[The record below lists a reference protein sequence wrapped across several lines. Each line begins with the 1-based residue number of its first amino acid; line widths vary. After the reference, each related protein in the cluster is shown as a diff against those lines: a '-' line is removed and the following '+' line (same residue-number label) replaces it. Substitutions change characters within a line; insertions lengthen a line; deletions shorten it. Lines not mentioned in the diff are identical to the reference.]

1 MGHKCHRCIKLRKQF
16 SLILLGAIVL
26 NVSFRY
32 LFSFPLVS
40 IKDILLAPSIVV
52 LSLASFSFWTQLRSN
67 K

>member
-1 MGHKCHRCIKLRKQF
+1 MERKCQRCIKLRKQF

-32 LFSFPLVS
+32 LFSFPIVS
-40 IKDILLAPSIVV
+40 IKDILLVPSIVV
-52 LSLASFSFWTQLRSN
+52 LSLASFSFLSRLRSN

>member
-16 SLILLGAIVL
+16 SLILLGAIAL

-40 IKDILLAPSIVV
+40 IKDILLVPSIVV
-52 LSLASFSFWTQLRSN
+52 LSLASFSFLTQLRSN

>member
-1 MGHKCHRCIKLRKQF
+1 MGHRCHRCIKLRKQF
-16 SLILLGAIVL
+16 SLILLGAIML

-40 IKDILLAPSIVV
+40 IKDILLVPSIVV
-52 LSLASFSFWTQLRSN
+52 LSLASFSFLTQLRSN

>member
-1 MGHKCHRCIKLRKQF
+1 MRRKCHRCIKLRKQF

-40 IKDILLAPSIVV
+40 IKDILLVPSIVV
-52 LSLASFSFWTQLRSN
+52 LSLASFSFLTQLRSN

>member
-16 SLILLGAIVL
+16 SLILLGVIVL

-40 IKDILLAPSIVV
+40 IKDILLVPSIVV
-52 LSLASFSFWTQLRSN
+52 LSLASFSFLTQLRSN

>member
-1 MGHKCHRCIKLRKQF
+1 MGHRCHRCIKLRKQF
-16 SLILLGAIVL
+16 SLILLGAIML

-40 IKDILLAPSIVV
+40 IKDILLIPSIVV
-52 LSLASFSFWTQLRSN
+52 LSLASFSFLTQLRSN

>member
-16 SLILLGAIVL
+16 SVILLGAIVL

-32 LFSFPLVS
+32 LFSFSLISLKDVLLV
-40 IKDILLAPSIVV
+40 PSVVV
-52 LSLASFSFWTQLRSN
+52 LSLALFSVLAQLRST

>member
-1 MGHKCHRCIKLRKQF
+1 MRDKCHRCIKLRKQF

-40 IKDILLAPSIVV
+40 IKDILLVPSIVV
-52 LSLASFSFWTQLRSN
+52 LSLASFSFLTQLRSN